1 LLHQVGGGWEM
12 QEFTHEYAYHWFH
25 TPTPIEKAGGLWPI
39 RAGRNLAKAHYKI
52 GPRMIPY
59 FSIHFVLEGEGI
71 FTFEQNNLPITP
83 GDFFCIFPNQTHTY
97 KTLVDNPLQM
107 VWIAFDG
114 KQSKSLLQNMG
125 VTPFSPVAS
134 KVIDEEVKKLLVEFI
149 SITSEVT
156 VLTRLSKIYELFSK
170 LIETSKV
177 CNQPDPND
185 GSWLRKTIE
194 FIETHY
200 GEGITVEDVANYV
213 GLHRSYLTSRFSKHL
228 GYSPKKF
235 IIACKMKQATKMMEE
250 QRFNITEIAFSLGY
264 SDLYSFSKAFKNYFG
279 VSPKHY
285 IFSFE

>member
-1 LLHQVGGGWEM
+1 M

-52 GPRMIPY
+52 GPRTIPY

-71 FTFEQNNLPITP
+71 FTSEQHDIPITP

-97 KTLVDNPLQM
+97 KTLVDHPLQM
-107 VWIAFDG
+107 IWIAFEG
-114 KQSKSLLQNMG
+114 KQSKSLLQTMG

-134 KVIDEEVKKLLVEFI
+134 KVIDEEVKNLLIEFI

-156 VLTRLSKIYELFSK
+156 VVTRLSKIYELFSK
-170 LIETSKV
+170 LIETSKASS
-177 CNQPDPND
+177 QPYQKD
-185 GSWLRKTIE
+185 GNWLRKSID

-213 GLHRSYLTSRFSKHL
+213 GQHRSYFTSQFSKHL

-235 IIACKMKQATKMMEE
+235 IIACRMKQAAKMMGDK
-250 QRFNITEIAFSLGY
+250 RFNITEIAFTSGY

-285 IFSFE
+285 IETENGLLE